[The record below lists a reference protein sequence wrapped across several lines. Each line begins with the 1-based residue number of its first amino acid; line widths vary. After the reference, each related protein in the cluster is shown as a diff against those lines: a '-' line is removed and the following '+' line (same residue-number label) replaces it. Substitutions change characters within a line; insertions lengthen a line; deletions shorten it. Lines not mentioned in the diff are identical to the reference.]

1 MLATADF
8 ALLLL
13 FLAIVAAVAGV
24 SLGHLPRRLF
34 KAVDDWFYQRSLRQE
49 QIKQE
54 RLRTAILEEKLRNE
68 VMKDLLHEDPP
79 PKAHAQDQE
88 KLH

>member
-13 FLAIVAAVAGV
+13 FLVMVASVAGL
-24 SLGHLPRRLF
+24 SLGHLPRRIF
-34 KAVDDWFYQRSLRQE
+34 HAIDDWLYQRRLREE
-49 QIKQE
+49 QLKQE

-79 PKAHAQDQE
+79 PKHPARDQE

>member
-13 FLAIVAAVAGV
+13 FLAIVAAVTGI
-24 SLGHLPRRLF
+24 SLGHLPRRIF
-34 KAVDDWFYQRSLRQE
+34 QTVDDWLYQRSLRQE
-49 QIKQE
+49 QLKQE

-68 VMKDLLHEDPP
+68 VMKDLLHEDRL
-79 PKAHAQDQE
+79 PKSSVQDQE